1 MDIINQFIEHDIYSS
16 KDRHSYDRNEFDF
29 NFIRGLIFEDAVAT
43 LNYFTALIISNYL
56 NDNYI
61 NCYNVILCGGGR
73 KNKTLIQN
81 LKSLLKKNIYDID
94 KFNYDGDFIEAQ
106 AFAYLAIRSYF
117 KKNISFP
124 STTKVI
130 KPISGG
136 ETFKNY

>member
-1 MDIINQFIEHDIYSS
+1 MLFKSS
-16 KDRHSYDRNEFDF
+16 
-29 NFIRGLIFEDAVAT
+29 AVVKLASAT
-43 LNYFTALIISNYL
+43 F
-56 NDNYI
+56 I
-61 NCYNVILCGGGR
+61 NCSNVILCGGGR

-94 KFNYDGDFIEAQ
+94 KFNYDGDFIESQ
-106 AFAYLAIRSYF
+106 AFAYLAIRSYL